1 MKKLSFI
8 SAGLLVALVIFMSS
22 CAKNDNLVTGTV
34 YKDNQPV
41 QGADVH
47 LVDPKTD
54 EDVMSTTTDANGQY
68 TFYPVDDGTYY
79 VDAYSGIY
87 SGSSENFTVKGK
99 DNKEINI
106 YLKVLGKKQIKR

>member
-8 SAGLLVALVIFMSS
+8 SAGILMALVIFVSS

-41 QGADVH
+41 QGASVY
-47 LVDPKTD
+47 LVDPQTD
-54 EDVMSTTTDANGQY
+54 EDVMSTTTDANGEY
-68 TFYPVDDGTYY
+68 TFYPVDDGSYY
-79 VDAYSGIY
+79 VDAYSGLY
-87 SGSSENFTVKGK
+87 SGASEVFTVKGK

-106 YLKVLGKKQIKR
+106 YLKLLGKKQIKK